1 MLETQPFRTG
11 KYIYLAILA
20 YWVAGVLVAG
30 YAFAYCSTSIPADI
44 LPPALLAGYLTSISL
59 LVFQS
64 YGRNM
69 GLSLLFSIM
78 VPCVPWAVGAPWLLP
93 LSALGLTMAAWLRR
107 RNIGESIGRIGA
119 AEIAALVAAS
129 AVFSIIALRHI
140 HNIPWDVSREDVH
153 IDTIFHSALSAM
165 IKNYGVSSTGL
176 DGFVTLNYHVF
187 SHVLF
192 AALSFSTGLPV
203 VATYGT
209 AQYIVYLPLLLLAIV
224 ATAET
229 IRPSTNAP
237 SFFLRIAVLFAAF
250 NTIEAW
256 PAFRKFMVGSSYAG
270 SLSYQLSL
278 TLMMA
283 TICATRMERDGY
295 RLATLTMLVMLATAS
310 KVSTGAIC
318 VAIVSAHLALFDSST
333 TIKRIVAGVLMVIA
347 SCALI
352 LLEFPN
358 MLKSMVDTGALLKY
372 APIIIGTTLVTAGAS
387 LIWLRRKTLHKY
399 AVLACA
405 LCTLF
410 IAAYF
415 WLHPQ
420 LLASSGIQRL
430 SFLRTYVGLPDDW
443 GKPGFWP
450 MLGKF
455 TLLQFFFTW
464 LLFALAANLYFFD
477 KNKATSLR
485 APLLYSLVALGI
497 SWLVIFFARLSTAS
511 EFYFINIAMF
521 IALPYLLT
529 MLSHRISSGGMLR
542 DTMANIVPFIVLVS
556 LLSSA
561 FAIERGKGLFSFV
574 PTTQQTTQH
583 IETPISKRKEF
594 VRIVDLL
601 KEIRDDLSTK
611 NLGVYVAKEEK
622 EFWGQPSTSGCGEN
636 SFIIPAV
643 SERPSLLALPGLVD
657 CPVLG
662 LYYGYDQYQH
672 KRFEMSSLVRTPH
685 ETLLKLAGEAGL
697 DGYVDVRA
705 SGWTVYKREQ
715 PSNNVSPSPKG
726 S

>member
-30 YAFAYCSTSIPADI
+30 YAFAYCSTSIPADV

-107 RNIGESIGRIGA
+107 RNIGKSIGRIGA
-119 AEIAALVAAS
+119 AEIAALIAAS

-153 IDTIFHSALSAM
+153 IDTIFHSAISAM

-229 IRPSTNAP
+229 IRPSTNAL
-237 SFFLRIAVLFAAF
+237 SFFIRIAVLFAAF

-270 SLSYQLSL
+270 SLSYQISL

-283 TICATRMERDGY
+283 IICAMRMERDGY
-295 RLATLTMLVMLATAS
+295 RLITLAVLVILATAS

-318 VAIVSAHLALFDSST
+318 ATIMVAHLALFDSST
-333 TIKRIVAGVLMVIA
+333 VLKRIIAGVLMIIA
-347 SCALI
+347 CCALI
-352 LLEFPN
+352 FFEFPN

-372 APIIIGTTLVTAGAS
+372 APIIIGATLVAVGAY
-387 LIWLRRKTLHKY
+387 LVLLRRRTLRKY
-399 AVLACA
+399 AILACV
-405 LCTLF
+405 LCAIP
-410 IAAYF
+410 IAAYL

-420 LLASSGIQRL
+420 FLVSSGIQRL

-450 MLGKF
+450 ILGKF

-464 LLFALAANLYFFD
+464 LLFVLAANLYFFD
-477 KNKATSLR
+477 RNKAPSLQT
-485 APLLYSLVALGI
+485 PLLYSLVAMGI
-497 SWLVIFFARLSTAS
+497 SWLVLFFARLSTAG
-511 EFYFINIAMF
+511 EFYFINVAMF

-529 MLSHRISSGGMLR
+529 MLGNRISGGNMLR
-542 DTMANIVPFIVLVS
+542 GAMANIVPFVVLIGI
-556 LLSSA
+556 LSSA
-561 FAIERGKGLFSFV
+561 FTIERGKGLFSFI
-574 PTTQQTTQH
+574 PTAKQTTQS
-583 IETPISKRKEF
+583 IETPPNKSREF
-594 VRIVDLL
+594 VHFIGYLG
-601 KEIRDDLSTK
+601 EIRMDPSTK
-611 NLGVYVAKEEK
+611 NLGVYISKDERG
-622 EFWGQPSTSGCGEN
+622 FWGHSSTSGCGEN
-636 SFIIPAV
+636 PFIIPAV
-643 SERPSLLALPGLVD
+643 SERPGLLALPGSD
-657 CPVLG
+657 CPVLSYG
-662 LYYGYDQYQH
+662 LYYGYDQY
-672 KRFEMSSLVRTPH
+672 RLEEFEMSEPARIPQ

-705 SGWTVYKREQ
+705 AGWIIHKREQ
-715 PSNNVSPSPKG
+715 QSRGVISSPKG
-726 S
+726 